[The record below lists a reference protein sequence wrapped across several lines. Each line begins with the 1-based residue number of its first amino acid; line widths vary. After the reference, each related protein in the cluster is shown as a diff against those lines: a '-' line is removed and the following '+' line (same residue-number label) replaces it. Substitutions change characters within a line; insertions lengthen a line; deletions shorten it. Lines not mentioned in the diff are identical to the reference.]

1 MNNKFL
7 IKFNDNIYL
16 LLKMAK
22 VFSKKKRKDKKI
34 LNKKIKFNKSKSF
47 QKGKYFKKNNNQ
59 KNNSESKSFSKKEN
73 KEEIKET
80 VEEKNEEIINLDK
93 INEHSEESDIDENIN
108 ENNKEDTKINYKGK
122 EQNNENKEN
131 KQDINEIK
139 TKEDIKKNKKMNDEN
154 MKEIF
159 IRNIGYSTSEEKLKE
174 LFMQII
180 PESSIE
186 FCLLCKDKETQN
198 SKGSAFI
205 KLTKE
210 SYNKVMSLY
219 NEYST
224 KGRNFNEM
232 NPFELDGR
240 YLKLF
245 DAMTREELKNLEK
258 EKDKKNSKRNKTYL
272 YYGLSKETISKFKEY
287 KNITDKDKEKR
298 ERLIK
303 IKKENFYN
311 NPNFHVS
318 ETRLSFRN
326 LDKNIDENNL
336 KEKIN
341 EILESDE
348 NIQKEYKNMKLI
360 KQIKLLRED
369 DDKSKCVAFVEC
381 LNFNV
386 AKLLIDNLSGIIL
399 NEKSQKGLII
409 DFSLDDFRKKLSRER
424 KLERIK
430 EIKKQIKI
438 ERREKIRNLKKEEKE
453 VKNENKVE
461 LKDINDI
468 DRLIDLYHTTM
479 SRGKKQRIKKKLKN
493 LGYNKDI
500 PPVEIEKNKNINQ
513 KEKNEFSQKQNDDYI
528 KIKISNNRTELNKKM
543 KTKIKQNKGEN
554 NKKNFL
560 NKKRERENKGFGEDE
575 NVQVKKK
582 KKENKRLNMAKHV
595 INEKMDYINKR
606 KNKNNFDNDEEDND
620 EDIQKY
626 YSKIEQQLAKN
637 H

>member
-1 MNNKFL
+1 MEKKSFNNQNRKNNFNKRKNFSNNKH
-7 IKFNDNIYL
+7 
-16 LLKMAK
+16 
-22 VFSKKKRKDKKI
+22 KKDFQ
-34 LNKKIKFNKSKSF
+34 NKKNKRNDKSF
-47 QKGKYFKKNNNQ
+47 IKKDNKEGTKEEEEQNKNEDIINIDEINNRSEENEEDLDVKEDNVENEDNKNN
-59 KNNSESKSFSKKEN
+59 K
-73 KEEIKET
+73 
-80 VEEKNEEIINLDK
+80 EKNK
-93 INEHSEESDIDENIN
+93 
-108 ENNKEDTKINYKGK
+108 ENNKEEAK
-122 EQNNENKEN
+122 
-131 KQDINEIK
+131 
-139 TKEDIKKNKKMNDEN
+139 KKNNDEN

-174 LFMQII
+174 LFTQII
-180 PESSIE
+180 PEKSIE

-219 NEYST
+219 KEYST
-224 KGRNFNEM
+224 NKRNFNEM
-232 NPFELDGR
+232 NPFELEGR

-245 DAMTREELKNLEK
+245 DAMTREELKNIEK
-258 EKDKKNSKRNKTYL
+258 QKDQKNSKRNKTYL

-287 KNITDKDKEKR
+287 ENISEKDKEKR
-298 ERLIK
+298 ERLIQ
-303 IKKENFYN
+303 IKKENFYS

-318 ETRLSFRN
+318 ETRISFRN
-326 LDKNIDENNL
+326 LDKNIDENIL
-336 KEKIN
+336 KEKIS
-341 EILESDE
+341 EILENDN

-360 KQIKLLRED
+360 KQIKLLREE

-381 LNFNV
+381 LNFEV
-386 AKLLIDNLSGIIL
+386 AKFLIDNLSGIVL

-438 ERREKIRNLKKEEKE
+438 ERREKRRNEKKNDKEEN
-453 VKNENKVE
+453 NEKKVE

-468 DRLIDLYHTTM
+468 NKLIDLYHTTM

-500 PPVEIEKNKNINQ
+500 PPVEINKNKTINLKEENDNIN
-513 KEKNEFSQKQNDDYI
+513 NNNDDYV

-543 KTKIKQNKGEN
+543 KNKIKQNNREKSN
-554 NKKNFL
+554 NKKFI

-575 NVQVKKK
+575 NIRRKKIKKK
-582 KKENKRLNMAKHV
+582 NKELNMTKNI
-595 INEKMDYINKR
+595 INERMDLINKG
-606 KNKNNFDNDEEDND
+606 KNINNFENDGEDND
-620 EDIQKY
+620 IDIQKY
-626 YSKIEQQLAKN
+626 YDKIEKKLKN
-637 H
+637 K